1 MYTNKA
7 NVLELLSLLKK
18 RISSVVLCPGSRNIP
33 LVQSMANDPDFTCY
47 SITDERSAGFFA
59 IGLAL
64 QAHKP
69 VAVCCTSGSALL
81 NLHPA
86 VSEAFYQQVPLLV
99 ISADRPV
106 AWLGQMDGQT
116 VPQAHVFGSLVKYSA
131 DLPEIKDNIDGWL
144 CNRLINEA
152 LLALEYQ
159 VPGPVHINVPI
170 SEPFFSFD
178 VPQLPKAREILRFD
192 ESNFSTLLL
201 ALQSELH
208 LPVST
213 LSALASTCMP
223 EYAAKNA
230 LAITTCTPTSAFT
243 SNTTAASDSTTLA
256 LVNSS
261 ADNSNLS
268 SSVSNLAQPN
278 ALEPNQSQNIA
289 ALDRA
294 VTPSS
299 VYAESA
305 NRSVM
310 DASYSKANGTVT
322 YAAPTSAPSYAHQ
335 ENSVVNSKTSGEVLP
350 KDESVALLQHL
361 PLLASLVIACRIIL
375 CHYPKLMLIVGQ
387 NSYAPHCM
395 QKLTRDERKMLAKHV
410 LIVDESLSNIDI
422 SNTCRNIDRTLSL
435 PQVQANTELE
445 PQLLITLGGHI
456 ISKRLKHYLREH
468 KPALHW
474 HIAPDG
480 AVVDLY
486 HCLTHVIACQPQD
499 FMYALYQALCLNEQ
513 AKTQGLHSLTSSAVN
528 TNQDYSGYSNLSTY
542 SGQFVQTVSAPTA
555 KVQPSSMT
563 TANAALSTYVG
574 NPAEL
579 AYEAEVP
586 SLSSFDKLC
595 AKINTTQTLQA
606 AHTEQCNIQYT
617 NSDEPQAANI
627 DKTQE
632 ANSDHSKDIQI
643 TNSDNTL
650 PSNLADHKT
659 AKPLVTN
666 WNEGNPTLSNT
677 RIPHIKAKAQSLN
690 VALPPKTKLIARNFK
705 NLSFASKW
713 MFYSQQVFNPSFTYS
728 QMQAIGQAVENL
740 PKNCTL
746 HLANSSTVRYAQLF
760 NMPVYP
766 EAEAIKVM
774 SNRGVNGIEGS
785 LSTAIGYAA
794 ADPSRLNFILIGD
807 LSFFY
812 DVNALWNNHVSPN
825 VRIMLLNNSGG
836 EIFHA
841 LPNLKLTAEGRRF
854 VTAEHNASAAG
865 WAESQGLKYMAAHN
879 QEELNQALSIF
890 LEPLTPPENPILS
903 AVYSTVSEP
912 EIKPE
917 GPLLLEVF
925 TDQEQDTQ
933 MLKAYMH
940 QLQTLN

>member
-64 QAHKP
+64 QSHKP

-159 VPGPVHINVPI
+159 VLGPVHINVPI

-178 VPQLPKAREILRFD
+178 VPQLPKAREIQRFD
-192 ESNFSTLLL
+192 NSNFSTLLL
-201 ALQSELH
+201 ALQSDLH
-208 LPVST
+208 LPSST
-213 LSALASTCMP
+213 LSALASAYMP
-223 EYAAKNA
+223 EHAV
-230 LAITTCTPTSAFT
+230 
-243 SNTTAASDSTTLA
+243 NTASET
-256 LVNSS
+256 SS
-261 ADNSNLS
+261 ADEPSLGSSLSN
-268 SSVSNLAQPN
+268 VAQPN
-278 ALEPNQSQNIA
+278 VLEANQPQNVDA
-289 ALDRA
+289 PDTA

-299 VYAESA
+299 SLAADAA
-305 NRSVM
+305 NRGLTDTTYST
-310 DASYSKANGTVT
+310 ANPAGSYADS
-322 YAAPTSAPSYAHQ
+322 TSAPSYSNQ
-335 ENSVVNSKTSGEVLP
+335 EHAVVNSKASGEILP
-350 KDESVALLQHL
+350 ENETAALLQHL
-361 PLLASLVIACRIIL
+361 PLLSSLVVACRIIL
-375 CHYPKLMLIVGQ
+375 CHYPKLMLIIGQ

-410 LIVDESLSNIDI
+410 LIVDESLSNLDI

-468 KPALHW
+468 QPAMHW

-513 AKTQGLHSLTSSAVN
+513 VKTQGLYPLTFSAVKA
-528 TNQDYSGYSNLSTY
+528 NQAYSSYSVSSNQSDQFAHTLSAH
-542 SGQFVQTVSAPTA
+542 SAT
-555 KVQPSSMT
+555 VQPSSMS
-563 TANAALSTYVG
+563 TANAALSIGVS

-579 AYEAEVP
+579 AYEAEEP
-586 SLSSFDKLC
+586 RLSSFDKLC
-595 AKINTTQTLQA
+595 DKINTTQTLQA
-606 AHTEQCNIQYT
+606 AHTGQDNTQYT
-617 NSDEPQAANI
+617 NSDEHLVATF
-627 DKTQE
+627 DKTQ
-632 ANSDHSKDIQI
+632 AINSDKTRAVNSDKTQNTNSANLKDIQI
-643 TNSDNTL
+643 TNSDNPL
-650 PSNLADHKT
+650 LGNLADQQT
-659 AKPLVTN
+659 AKPSVTS
-666 WNEGNPTLSNT
+666 WSEDNPALSNT
-677 RIPHIKAKAQSLN
+677 RVPHIKAKAQSIN

-713 MFYSQQVFNPSFTYS
+713 MFYSQQVFNPSFAYS
-728 QMQAIGQAVENL
+728 QMQAIGQTVENL

-794 ADPSRLNFILIGD
+794 ADPSCLNFILIGD

-812 DVNALWNNHVSPN
+812 DVNALWNSHVSPN
-825 VRIMLLNNSGG
+825 VRIMLLNNGGG

-841 LPNLKLTAEGRRF
+841 LPNLKLTTEGRRF
-854 VTAEHNASAAG
+854 VTAEHSTSAAG
-865 WAESQGLKYMAAHN
+865 WAKSQGFKYMSAHN

-890 LEPLTPPENPILS
+890 LEPITPPENPILS
-903 AVYSTVSEP
+903 AVYSPVSQASSKQVSKQES
-912 EIKPE
+912 
-917 GPLLLEVF
+917 PLLLEVF

>member
-64 QAHKP
+64 QSHKP
-69 VAVCCTSGSALL
+69 VVVCCTSGSALL

-116 VPQAHVFGSLVKYSA
+116 VPQANVFGSLVKYSA

-178 VPQLPKAREILRFD
+178 VPQLPKAREIQRFY

-201 ALQSELH
+201 SLQSELH
-208 LPVST
+208 LPAST
-213 LSALASTCMP
+213 LSALASAYMP
-223 EYAAKNA
+223 ENA
-230 LAITTCTPTSAFT
+230 VNI
-243 SNTTAASDSTTLA
+243 ASET
-256 LVNSS
+256 SS
-261 ADNSNLS
+261 ADEPSLGSSLSN
-268 SSVSNLAQPN
+268 VAQPN
-278 ALEPNQSQNIA
+278 VLEANQPQNVEA
-289 ALDRA
+289 PDTA

-299 VYAESA
+299 SVATDAVNRGLTDAAYSTANQAGPYADS
-305 NRSVM
+305 
-310 DASYSKANGTVT
+310 
-322 YAAPTSAPSYAHQ
+322 TSAPSYSNQ
-335 ENSVVNSKTSGEVLP
+335 EHAVVNSKASGEILP
-350 KDESVALLQHL
+350 ENETATLLQHL
-361 PLLASLVIACRIIL
+361 PLLSSLVVACRIIL

-410 LIVDESLSNIDI
+410 LIVNESLSNLDI

-486 HCLTHVIACQPQD
+486 HCLTHVITCQPQD

-513 AKTQGLHSLTSSAVN
+513 AKTQGLHSLTYSAVK
-528 TNQDYSGYSNLSTY
+528 TNKAYSSYSNVATYPSQVTSTA
-542 SGQFVQTVSAPTA
+542 TVSATTKA
-555 KVQPSSMT
+555 LSSSMST
-563 TANAALSTYVG
+563 ALSVDSS

-579 AYEAEVP
+579 AYEAEEP
-586 SLSSFDKLC
+586 RQSSFDKLC
-595 AKINTTQTLQA
+595 AKINTTQALQA
-606 AHTEQCNIQYT
+606 THIEQADSKSANSSAISVNNGDSNTARPDT
-617 NSDEPQAANI
+617 NSGN
-627 DKTQE
+627 TQ
-632 ANSDHSKDIQI
+632 
-643 TNSDNTL
+643 
-650 PSNLADHKT
+650 PSNLVEPQT
-659 AKPLVTN
+659 AKPSVNDWSEDTPPRLPN
-666 WNEGNPTLSNT
+666 
-677 RIPHIKAKAQSLN
+677 IKAKAQSLN

-713 MFYSQQVFNPSFTYS
+713 MFYSQQVFNPSFAYS

-794 ADPSRLNFILIGD
+794 ADPNRLNFILIGD

-825 VRIMLLNNSGG
+825 VRIMLLNNGGG

-879 QEELNQALSIF
+879 QEELNQALSVF

-903 AVYSTVSEP
+903 AVYSPVSQASSKQVSKQES
-912 EIKPE
+912 
-917 GPLLLEVF
+917 PLLLEVF

-933 MLKAYMH
+933 MLKAYMR